1 MDLHYLEREKELFKI
16 NAKLN
21 AKTKKIQVVVSTK
34 AIQARPVQI
43 HTANNNLNY
52 YEESLCHSQKELQ
65 EDGIELLCK
74 KINISNQPVKKPHE
88 IVYPLF
94 SRQTAKMLRR
104 TNLNIHMPGNSMVS
118 DGNADQGD
126 VDEVADIK
134 LETAENKS
142 FKSESM
148 LTRCSEDSSAV
159 PPAIRNLNFPLSTP
173 SISVESIPKSM
184 EKKNISNDGI
194 LK

>member
-1 MDLHYLEREKELFKI
+1 MDLHFLEREKELFKI

-21 AKTKKIQVVVSTK
+21 AKTKKVQVVVSTK
-34 AIQARPVQI
+34 AMQAKPVQI
-43 HTANNNLNY
+43 HTANNNFNY
-52 YEESLCHSQKELQ
+52 YEESLCHPQKELQ

-94 SRQTAKMLRR
+94 SRQNKFRR
-104 TNLNIHMPGNSMVS
+104 TNLDIHMPGNSMVS
-118 DGNADQGD
+118 DGKADQGD
-126 VDEVADIK
+126 IDGITDFK

-159 PPAIRNLNFPLSTP
+159 PPAIKSSNFALSTP
-173 SISVESIPKSM
+173 SPSVESIPKSM